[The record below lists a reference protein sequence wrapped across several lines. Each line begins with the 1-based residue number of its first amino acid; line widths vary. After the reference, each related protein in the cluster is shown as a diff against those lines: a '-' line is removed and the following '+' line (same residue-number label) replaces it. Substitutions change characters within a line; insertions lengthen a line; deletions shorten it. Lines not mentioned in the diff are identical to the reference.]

1 MIWLAD
7 LFVQFRTQPRRALAV
22 EIACLAPAMALVG
35 ASGFGWGGYFWLQT
49 RVQAAADRA
58 LEAAMAAP
66 DPTHRRALALAVAER
81 VLGPRLMDVELLS
94 EGGGRP
100 TLRIAYD
107 ASGTSGFGMARLAPM
122 PPAVIVRVA
131 SRP

>member
-7 LFVQFRTQPRRALAV
+7 LFVQFRTRPRRALAV
-22 EIACLAPAMALVG
+22 EIACLAPAVAIL
-35 ASGFGWGGYFWLQT
+35 AAAGFGWGSYFWLQS

-66 DPTHRRALALAVAER
+66 DPIHRRALALAAAER
-81 VLGPRLMDVELLS
+81 LLGPRLMDVEVLT
-94 EGGGRP
+94 ERGGRP

-107 ASGTSGFGMARLAPM
+107 ASGASVFGMTRLAPM